1 MHAAKNPNAASWQ
14 MEDLNTQDVSDF
26 LDPFVTSY
34 SKLQPAERYRI
45 KL

>member
-1 MHAAKNPNAASWQ
+1 MHAAKNPNAASWR

-26 LDPFVTSY
+26 LDPFVTFY